1 MAGICGGPIL
11 LTAAVEQAG
20 VPVQTT
26 FLLVGI
32 VGTFASLLLA
42 IFGIREPRG
51 QRELSLRPWVKKI
64 TKIAASS
71 AIRPIVMVGLGGC
84 VFSGMMSFQSSLV
97 EGTRANASTFFA
109 VHAATVVVSRLL
121 LARGLS
127 TMPRIPLVTT
137 LMLFLIMGILALLGI
152 PVHPVFQIVAAMLTG
167 IGYGLVYPVI
177 QTWAVNDS
185 AIENRH
191 AALTWFVAAYF
202 VGIFGFPVIGG
213 WILVSGGKA
222 LFIPVL
228 AAIASLE
235 LVMALLGGRWFC
247 RIKDKHAALSKV

>member
-1 MAGICGGPIL
+1 M
-11 LTAAVEQAG
+11 
-20 VPVQTT
+20 
-26 FLLVGI
+26 
-32 VGTFASLLLA
+32 
-42 IFGIREPRG
+42 
-51 QRELSLRPWVKKI
+51 KKI

-213 WILVSGGKA
+213 WILVSGDKA
-222 LFIPVL
+222 LFILVL